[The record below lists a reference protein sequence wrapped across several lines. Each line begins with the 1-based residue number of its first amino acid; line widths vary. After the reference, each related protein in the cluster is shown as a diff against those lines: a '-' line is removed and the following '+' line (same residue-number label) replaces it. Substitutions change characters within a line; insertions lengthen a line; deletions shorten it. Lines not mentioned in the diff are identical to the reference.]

1 MKVFDKL
8 TGRILESDVVLAA
21 DRLMDMKKTR
31 SVWDVI
37 AEMITIWEA
46 RNPKEWQSYLV
57 HLDDIK
63 KTRKD
68 TKFASTYDKQHGG
81 YLRYTVDFPQPLMNM
96 IRSLYTS
103 AELPMDKK
111 FFRSFGRRFPRFQ
124 IAEKQ

>member
-8 TGRILESDVVLAA
+8 TGRVLDSDVVLAA
-21 DRLMDMKKTR
+21 DRLMEMKKTR
-31 SVWDVI
+31 TVWEVI

-46 RNPKEWQSYLV
+46 RNPKSWQSYLV

-68 TKFASTYDKQHGG
+68 KKYASTYDKTHGG
-81 YLRYTVDFPQPLMNM
+81 YLRYTVDFPQPIMDM
-96 IRSLYTS
+96 IRSIYNS
-103 AELPMDKK
+103 GELPMDKK
-111 FFRSFGRRFPRFQ
+111 FFRLFGRKFPRFQ